1 LTFLFLLYG
10 LLHERQTIES
20 TVLVKGELLNTD
32 EVIPQHNINTETISK
47 LNIRNKCLVPG
58 KGSS

>member
-32 EVIPQHNINTETISK
+32 EVILNTI
-47 LNIRNKCLVPG
+47 
-58 KGSS
+58 